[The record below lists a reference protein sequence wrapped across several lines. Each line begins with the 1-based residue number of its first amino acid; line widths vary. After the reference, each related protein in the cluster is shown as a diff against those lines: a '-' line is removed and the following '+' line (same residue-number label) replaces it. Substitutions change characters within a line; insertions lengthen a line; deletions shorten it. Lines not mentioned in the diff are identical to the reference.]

1 MLPTQTALI
10 RHTASLIEQRTGLA
24 TNATRRSDLD
34 SLLTELAGGDLPDF
48 LARLRQEDLH
58 TPTWQGVIRALAI
71 GETYFFRDEGHFQVL
86 RTRILPPLIASRRHQ
101 QNLTLNLWSAG
112 CASGE
117 EPYSLAILLHELLPD
132 LERWTIN
139 LLATDINVQTLDAA
153 RRAIYRPWS
162 FRQPKQDV
170 STYFEPVEEGMQL
183 KPFIKDMVTF
193 QQTNVLN
200 DAPQTRMDVIFC
212 RNVLLYF
219 SPEHTVAAEAILRDA
234 LTPGGWLFL
243 GHSESLKRGQS
254 EWVTHLFPGAP
265 IYQKPLTSGVYHAPV
280 TTPVP
285 TVMKTSAA
293 VVKIPLSPDPEADY
307 DHALRAYRAQDY
319 GEARHLLTRLVTARP
334 DDSQAWLL
342 LACLAADRQDP
353 ADAHRALD
361 RALQSDALLADA
373 HYLRALLYRE
383 EDQPDAT
390 FQALRAALYCQHNH
404 PLAGYLLSTIYAQS
418 GEFYRAVKLWETVQ
432 GAIAGLAA
440 DEPVSDFS
448 DMTAGQLDRLIQEQL
463 AAWKD

>member
-1 MLPTQTALI
+1 MLPTQTTLI
-10 RHTASLIEQRTGLA
+10 RHIASLIEQRTGLA

-48 LARLRQEDLH
+48 LARLRQEDLQ

-101 QNLTLNLWSAG
+101 GNLTLNLWSAG

-117 EPYSLAILLHELLPD
+117 EPYSLAILLHQLLPD

-139 LLATDINVQTLDAA
+139 LVATDINIQNLDAA
-153 RRAIYRPWS
+153 RRAVYRPWS
-162 FRQPKQDV
+162 FRQPDQDL
-170 STYFEPVEEGMQL
+170 SPYFEPVDEGMRL
-183 KPFIKDMVTF
+183 RPFIKKMVNF

-200 DAPQTRMDVIFC
+200 GAPLNGIDIIFC
-212 RNVLLYF
+212 RNMLLYF
-219 SPEHTVAAEAILRDA
+219 APEHIVTAEAVLRDA

-243 GHSESLKRGQS
+243 GHSESLKRGQT
-254 EWVTHLFPGAP
+254 EWLTHLFPGAP
-265 IYQKPLTSGVYHAPV
+265 IYQKPLTNNVQRAGTARQSLPNPSVEI
-280 TTPVP
+280 
-285 TVMKTSAA
+285 
-293 VVKIPLSPDPEADY
+293 VKIPKLPEPEADY
-307 DHALRAYRAQDY
+307 DHALRAYRNQDY
-319 GEARHLLTRLVTARP
+319 VEARHLLTRLVTARP
-334 DDSQAWLL
+334 DDAQAWLL
-342 LACLAADRQDP
+342 LACLAADRQDL
-353 ADAHRALD
+353 ADAHRSLD
-361 RALQSDALLADA
+361 RALQADALLADA

-390 FQALRAALYCQHNH
+390 FQALRAALYCQRNH

-418 GEFYRAVKLWETVQ
+418 GEFYRAVKLWETVR

-448 DMTAGQLDRLIQEQL
+448 DMTAGQLDSLIKEQL
-463 AAWKD
+463 AGWKE